1 MNALSRFDRARF
13 DALPVVGIIRG
24 FAREVVEPMVA
35 AAIEGGL
42 RNVEI
47 TLNTPDAEALIRLA
61 SERWGHSVN
70 VGAGTV
76 TTLDG
81 LNRALNAG
89 AGFIVT
95 PTLNVDVVRACVDRG
110 VPVMPGAMSPTEIVA
125 AWELG
130 ATLVKVFPA
139 DGLGPAF
146 IRSLR
151 GPLPHIPLMPTGGVT
166 VETLPAFRRAGAAA
180 FGVGTPLFDPKRAAA
195 HDWSWFRLQAERFAI
210 AWATP
215 TDSGSEPHCSSVTQ

>member
-1 MNALSRFDRARF
+1 MSTPPPFDRARF
-13 DALPVVGIIRG
+13 EALPVVGILRG
-24 FAREVVEPMVA
+24 FATEVVEPMLN

-42 RNVEI
+42 RNVEV
-47 TLNTPDAEALIRLA
+47 TMNTADAASQIRCLRD
-61 SERWGHSVN
+61 RWGARLN
-70 VGAGTV
+70 IGAGTV
-76 TTLDG
+76 TTLDA
-81 LNRALNAG
+81 LDRAQEAG

-95 PTLNVDVVRACVDRG
+95 PALNPEVVRACVDRG

-166 VETLPAFRRAGAAA
+166 VETLPAFRAAGAAA
-180 FGVGTPLFDPKRAAA
+180 FGVGTPLFDPDRAAA
-195 HDWSWFRLQAERFAI
+195 QDGTWFRQQTERFAQ
-210 AWATP
+210 AWA
-215 TDSGSEPHCSSVTQ
+215 DAGLER

>member
-24 FAREVVEPMVA
+24 FAREVVEPMIA

-47 TLNTPDAEALIRLA
+47 TLNTPDAETLIRLTR
-61 SERWGHSVN
+61 ERWGDSVN

-95 PTLNVDVVRACVDRG
+95 PTLNADVVRTCVAQG
-110 VPVMPGAMSPTEIVA
+110 IPVMPGAMSPTEIVA

-195 HDWSWFRLQAERFAI
+195 RDWSWFRLQAERFAI
-210 AWATP
+210 AWAAP
-215 TDSGSEPHCSSVTQ
+215 TDSDPGPHCSSVTQ